1 VAPVAA
7 RGAALPLPSNIHRR
21 DVDVTQSS
29 VGRRCVAAV
38 APRNHVIVESRA
50 TAAQAL
56 MDVATICR
64 AGFVPRHGNPPRRHL
79 TRCHDRPVVLAMSRS
94 FGAEHV
100 ATPSLGR

>member
-29 VGRRCVAAV
+29 AGRRCVAAV

-56 MDVATICR
+56 IYVVR
-64 AGFVPRHGNPPRRHL
+64 AGSDGRRDNPPRRHL
-79 TRCHDRPVVLAMSRS
+79 TRCHDRPVVLAAGSY
-94 FGAEHV
+94 E
-100 ATPSLGR
+100 